1 MAGEVNKGWISLY
14 RSIQDHWLWQEKP
27 YDKAHAWLDLLLS
40 ANHQDKKIVFDSNL
54 VDVKRGEFITSIRK
68 LCERWGWSN
77 SKVKKFLET
86 LQLDGMI
93 TYKSDTKKTTINI
106 VNYNVYQPSSDAENV
121 TEAFQRDTPGED
133 SGVNGSSGFGL
144 KNGLKN
150 ALTTFEKNMEKSD
163 GSKLGVSMDS
173 GKQGITE
180 TSQKHHRNDTE
191 TSQKHTNN
199 NDNNDNN
206 DNKEEDKS
214 FLPET
219 FELNNYFE
227 TITKR
232 IGVIASQLPELN
244 ELVKIYPYDWIKEA
258 MEIAVE
264 KNARTVRYISKILQN
279 WTVEGKTEKKKQEE
293 TPNGWGHLKK
303 FT

>member
-14 RSIQDHWLWQEKP
+14 RSIQDNWLWEEKP
-27 YDKAHAWLDLLLS
+27 FSKAQAWLDLLLS
-40 ANHQDKKIVFDSNL
+40 ANHKEAKILMDNTLIKLEKGSF
-54 VDVKRGEFITSIRK
+54 FTSELK
-68 LCERWGWSN
+68 LADRWGWSKK
-77 SKVKKFLET
+77 KVRNFLE
-86 LQLDGMI
+86 LLSNDNMI
-93 TYKSDTKKTTINI
+93 VKESTKKGTKITI
-106 VNYNVYQPSSDAENV
+106 VNYEVYQ
-121 TEAFQRDTPGED
+121 QRGNHEGTIKEP
-133 SGVNGSSGFGL
+133 L
-144 KNGLKN
+144 
-150 ALTTFEKNMEKSD
+150 
-163 GSKLGVSMDS
+163 
-173 GKQGITE
+173 
-180 TSQKHHRNDTE
+180 RN
-191 TSQKHTNN
+191 TNN

-206 DNKEEDKS
+206 DNKEEDS
-214 FLPET
+214 ILLPET

-293 TPNGWGHLKK
+293 PPNGWGHLKK

>member
-27 YDKAHAWLDLLLS
+27 FNKAQAWLDLLLS
-40 ANHQDKKIVFDSNL
+40 ANHEEKKIVLGNEL
-54 VDVKRGEFITSIRK
+54 ILVKRGSFITSELK
-68 LCERWGWSN
+68 LMGRWGWG
-77 SKVKKFLET
+77 KEKTRKFLKL
-86 LQLDGMI
+86 LQDDGMI
-93 TYKSDTKKTTINI
+93 VKISDHKKTTINI
-106 VNYNVYQPSSDAENV
+106 VNYNDYQQSLDC
-121 TEAFQRDTPGED
+121 
-133 SGVNGSSGFGL
+133 
-144 KNGLKN
+144 
-150 ALTTFEKNMEKSD
+150 
-163 GSKLGVSMDS
+163 
-173 GKQGITE
+173 KQTANRPRTDHEQTE
-180 TSQKHHRNDTE
+180 TRPRAD
-191 TSQKHTNN
+191 TNN

-279 WTVEGKTEKKKQEE
+279 WTVEGRTEKKKQEE
-293 TPNGWGHLKK
+293 TSNGWGHLKK

>member
-27 YDKAHAWLDLLLS
+27 FSKAQAWLDLLLS
-40 ANHQDKKIVFDSNL
+40 ANHKEAKILMDNTLIKLEKGSF
-54 VDVKRGEFITSIRK
+54 FTSELK
-68 LCERWGWSN
+68 LADRWGWSKK
-77 SKVKKFLET
+77 KVRNFLE
-86 LQLDGMI
+86 LLSNDNMI
-93 TYKSDTKKTTINI
+93 VKESTKKGTKITI
-106 VNYNVYQPSSDAENV
+106 VNYEVYQ
-121 TEAFQRDTPGED
+121 QRGNHEGTIKEP
-133 SGVNGSSGFGL
+133 L
-144 KNGLKN
+144 
-150 ALTTFEKNMEKSD
+150 
-163 GSKLGVSMDS
+163 
-173 GKQGITE
+173 
-180 TSQKHHRNDTE
+180 RN
-191 TSQKHTNN
+191 TNN

-206 DNKEEDKS
+206 DNKEEDS
-214 FLPET
+214 ILLPET

-293 TPNGWGHLKK
+293 PPNGWGHLKK

>member
-27 YDKAHAWLDLLLS
+27 FSKAQAWLDLLLS
-40 ANHQDKKIVFDSNL
+40 ANHKEAKILMDNTLIKLEKGSF
-54 VDVKRGEFITSIRK
+54 FTSELK
-68 LCERWGWSN
+68 LADRWGWSKK
-77 SKVKKFLET
+77 KVRNFLE
-86 LQLDGMI
+86 LLSNDNMI
-93 TYKSDTKKTTINI
+93 VKESTKKGTKLSV
-106 VNYNVYQPSSDAENV
+106 VNYNVYQ
-121 TEAFQRDTPGED
+121 T
-133 SGVNGSSGFGL
+133 
-144 KNGLKN
+144 
-150 ALTTFEKNMEKSD
+150 
-163 GSKLGVSMDS
+163 LGNHE
-173 GKQGITE
+173 GTITE
-180 TSQKHHRNDTE
+180 PQRNHEGTITE
-191 TSQKHTNN
+191 PLRNTNN

-219 FELNNYFE
+219 YKLNEYFE

-293 TPNGWGHLKK
+293 TPNGWGYLKK